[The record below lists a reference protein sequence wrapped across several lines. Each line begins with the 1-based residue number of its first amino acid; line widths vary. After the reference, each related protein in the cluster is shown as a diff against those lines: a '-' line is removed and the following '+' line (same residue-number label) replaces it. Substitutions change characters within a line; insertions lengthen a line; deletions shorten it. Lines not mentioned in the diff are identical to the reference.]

1 MCRAICI
8 WHDVLSW
15 YPGVGWYIAIL
26 GALGIAVAVL
36 RDLTKIGGR
45 EKAVWIFVTISL
57 LLLELHS
64 ISLDKAV
71 HDKEQND
78 ARNEQLRQ
86 FAAIAQGINDTST
99 RNQDN
104 FDATMSSMRSLIA
117 TAQQT
122 NKNTQPLA
130 NVRQYSL
137 GLDAVPGV
145 PFIVAATVKVPFDV
159 WFGN

>member
-1 MCRAICI
+1 MI
-8 WHDVLSW
+8 
-15 YPGVGWYIAIL
+15 
-26 GALGIAVAVL
+26 
-36 RDLTKIGGR
+36 K
-45 EKAVWIFVTISL
+45 K
-57 LLLELHS
+57 
-64 ISLDKAV
+64 
-71 HDKEQND
+71 QND

-145 PFIVAATVKVPFDV
+145 PLIVAATVKVPFDV